1 LAFDAQ
7 SIFQQI
13 EDARISLRVRAAPLI
28 LPGRRLFGAWDPLL
42 RRIDIFD
49 CNRDRSVRDLVR
61 TLLHEL
67 SHALTGRRDEAQAR
81 RAAEDQLDQS
91 TPQNIGAIASR
102 LREMSE

>member
-1 LAFDAQ
+1 MAFDAQ

-13 EDARISLRVRAAPLI
+13 EDARISLRVRSAPLI

-42 RRIDIFD
+42 RQIDIFD
-49 CNRDRSVRDLVR
+49 CNRDRSDRDLVR

-67 SHALTGRRDEAQAR
+67 SHALSARRDEAQAR